1 MRYPGHN
8 LYPPTRS
15 KAISLAWLPAAI
27 SAASKTAPEGFCTS
41 TETQLRLPSPS
52 KTLLRLPLS
61 NLHLSSNVRRH
72 PLPRSLANGSDIQ
85 HSPLGVA
92 TAVIGLQANA
102 PTKYSQGQL
111 PAPLLLA
118 SHLKQ
123 RARAPNNVNPGVTDS
138 SKGTRLDRS
147 QDAFCSMLRQ
157 RTNLEAA
164 FCS

>member
-1 MRYPGHN
+1 MRHPGHN

-41 TETQLRLPSPS
+41 PEAQLRLPSTS

-85 HSPLGVA
+85 HSPLGVT
-92 TAVIGLQANA
+92 TAVISLQANA
-102 PTKYSQGQL
+102 PTSILKASFPRPSCW
-111 PAPLLLA
+111 PAT
-118 SHLKQ
+118 SN
-123 RARAPNNVNPGVTDS
+123 RARAPPTTSTWALLTLAKAQDS
-138 SKGTRLDRS
+138 I
-147 QDAFCSMLRQ
+147 
-157 RTNLEAA
+157 EARMRFA
-164 FCS
+164 QCFGNAIT